1 MAAFGA
7 AAGALGQL
15 VQQLQQGQQQ
25 LQQGMQQLQQGVQ
38 QLQAGQQQQ
47 AQQFAQLQAGQ
58 AQQIAQLQAGQQ
70 QILQQLA
77 AFGPGAVARAAHDT
91 LLARAA
97 NLAATAGTPL
107 VALLCA
113 NGAPPASW
121 PAGGASRAYVTAGL
135 PIGVVDARLGDY
147 GLGPAAGAAPA
158 RRQALLA
165 HLGAAL
171 RT

>member
-25 LQQGMQQLQQGVQ
+25 LQQGMQQLQACQQQILQ
-38 QLQAGQQQQ
+38 QL
-47 AQQFAQLQAGQ
+47 
-58 AQQIAQLQAGQQ
+58 AQLQAGQQ

-97 NLAATAGTPL
+97 NLAVPAWTPL

-135 PIGVVDARLGDY
+135 PIGVVDAILGDY

>member
-15 VQQLQQGQQQ
+15 VQQLQQGQQL

-38 QLQAGQQQQ
+38 QLQAGQQQ
-47 AQQFAQLQAGQ
+47 Q

-113 NGAPPASW
+113 NSAPPASW

-135 PIGVVDARLGDY
+135 PIGVVDAILGDY